1 MHTKI
6 IKQENHVSFVYIST
20 KTTILNFKIII
31 KVCKKLE
38 KSNNIIAVLT
48 IGDSSYF
55 SYVKYISQSLNIPY
69 LTISNIN
76 HNTNNDFNEINIHP
90 TTNKIMEAVIDLIDH
105 LQWKRIFVFYQEPE
119 RIEQLV
125 SFTNIDDLK
134 YDFQFRLIDINMID
148 EWINVINYARQMGYS
163 HFIVDL
169 DTKYINKFL
178 ELVNKNFKYI
188 IIFKNKINI
197 F

>member
-1 MHTKI
+1 M
-6 IKQENHVSFVYIST
+6 
-20 KTTILNFKIII
+20 
-31 KVCKKLE
+31 
-38 KSNNIIAVLT
+38 
-48 IGDSSYF
+48 
-55 SYVKYISQSLNIPY
+55 NIPY

-76 HNTNNDFNEINIHP
+76 HNTNNDLNEINIHP

>member
-1 MHTKI
+1 M
-6 IKQENHVSFVYIST
+6 
-20 KTTILNFKIII
+20 
-31 KVCKKLE
+31 
-38 KSNNIIAVLT
+38 
-48 IGDSSYF
+48 
-55 SYVKYISQSLNIPY
+55 NIPY

-76 HNTNNDFNEINIHP
+76 HNTNNDLNEINIHP

-178 ELVNKNFKYI
+178 ELVNKKLKYI
-188 IIFKNKINI
+188 IYYFLN
-197 F
+197 

>member
-1 MHTKI
+1 M
-6 IKQENHVSFVYIST
+6 
-20 KTTILNFKIII
+20 
-31 KVCKKLE
+31 
-38 KSNNIIAVLT
+38 
-48 IGDSSYF
+48 
-55 SYVKYISQSLNIPY
+55 NIPY

-76 HNTNNDFNEINIHP
+76 HNTNNDLNDINIHP
-90 TTNKIMEAVIDLIDH
+90 TTNKIMEALIDLIDH

-178 ELVNKNFKYI
+178 ELVNKKLKYI
-188 IIFKNKINI
+188 IFFKIK
-197 F
+197 

>member
-1 MHTKI
+1 
-6 IKQENHVSFVYIST
+6 
-20 KTTILNFKIII
+20 
-31 KVCKKLE
+31 
-38 KSNNIIAVLT
+38 
-48 IGDSSYF
+48 
-55 SYVKYISQSLNIPY
+55 LNIPY

-76 HNTNNDFNEINIHP
+76 HNTNNDLNEINIHP

>member
-48 IGDSSYF
+48 IGDSAYF
-55 SYVKYISQSLNIPY
+55 SCVESISKSLNIPY

-76 HNTNNDFNEINIHP
+76 HNINNDKNHLNMHP
-90 TTNKIMEAVIDLIDH
+90 TANKIMEAIIDLIDH

-119 RIEQLV
+119 RIEYLV

-134 YDFQFRLIDINMID
+134 YDFKFRLLDTAKPD
-148 EWINVINYARQMGYS
+148 EWINSINYARQMGYS
-163 HFIVDL
+163 YFIVDL
-169 DTKYINKFL
+169 DAKYINKFL
-178 ELVNKNFKYI
+178 EFVYI
-188 IIFKNKINI
+188 I
-197 F
+197 

>member
-1 MHTKI
+1 
-6 IKQENHVSFVYIST
+6 
-20 KTTILNFKIII
+20 
-31 KVCKKLE
+31 
-38 KSNNIIAVLT
+38 
-48 IGDSSYF
+48 
-55 SYVKYISQSLNIPY
+55 LNIPY

-76 HNTNNDFNEINIHP
+76 HNTNNDLNEINIHP

-178 ELVNKNFKYI
+178 ELVNKKLKYI
-188 IIFKNKINI
+188 IFFKIK
-197 F
+197 

>member
-1 MHTKI
+1 M
-6 IKQENHVSFVYIST
+6 
-20 KTTILNFKIII
+20 
-31 KVCKKLE
+31 
-38 KSNNIIAVLT
+38 
-48 IGDSSYF
+48 
-55 SYVKYISQSLNIPY
+55 NIPY

>member
-1 MHTKI
+1 
-6 IKQENHVSFVYIST
+6 
-20 KTTILNFKIII
+20 
-31 KVCKKLE
+31 
-38 KSNNIIAVLT
+38 
-48 IGDSSYF
+48 
-55 SYVKYISQSLNIPY
+55 LNIPY

-76 HNTNNDFNEINIHP
+76 HNTNNDLNEINIHP

-178 ELVNKNFKYI
+178 ELVN
-188 IIFKNKINI
+188 
-197 F
+197 

>member
-1 MHTKI
+1 
-6 IKQENHVSFVYIST
+6 
-20 KTTILNFKIII
+20 
-31 KVCKKLE
+31 
-38 KSNNIIAVLT
+38 
-48 IGDSSYF
+48 
-55 SYVKYISQSLNIPY
+55 LNIPY

-76 HNTNNDFNEINIHP
+76 HNTNNDLNDINIHP
-90 TTNKIMEAVIDLIDH
+90 TTNKIMEALIDLIDH

-178 ELVNKNFKYI
+178 ELVNKKLKYI
-188 IIFKNKINI
+188 IFFKIK
-197 F
+197 

>member
-1 MHTKI
+1 
-6 IKQENHVSFVYIST
+6 
-20 KTTILNFKIII
+20 
-31 KVCKKLE
+31 
-38 KSNNIIAVLT
+38 
-48 IGDSSYF
+48 
-55 SYVKYISQSLNIPY
+55 LNIPY

-76 HNTNNDFNEINIHP
+76 HNTNNDLNEINIHP

-178 ELVNKNFKYI
+178 ELVNKKLKYI
-188 IIFKNKINI
+188 IFLK
-197 F
+197 

>member
-1 MHTKI
+1 M
-6 IKQENHVSFVYIST
+6 
-20 KTTILNFKIII
+20 
-31 KVCKKLE
+31 
-38 KSNNIIAVLT
+38 
-48 IGDSSYF
+48 
-55 SYVKYISQSLNIPY
+55 NIPY

-76 HNTNNDFNEINIHP
+76 HNTNNDLNEINIHP
-90 TTNKIMEAVIDLIDH
+90 TTSKIMEAVIDLIDH

-178 ELVNKNFKYI
+178 ELVNMKLK
-188 IIFKNKINI
+188 NI
-197 F
+197 FI

>member
-1 MHTKI
+1 M
-6 IKQENHVSFVYIST
+6 
-20 KTTILNFKIII
+20 
-31 KVCKKLE
+31 
-38 KSNNIIAVLT
+38 
-48 IGDSSYF
+48 
-55 SYVKYISQSLNIPY
+55 NIPY

-76 HNTNNDFNEINIHP
+76 HNTNNDLNEINIHP

-178 ELVNKNFKYI
+178 ELVNKKLKYI
-188 IIFKNKINI
+188 IFLK
-197 F
+197 